1 MLKVP
6 TPLHPWGYLADS
18 HLSYG
23 PLCNFTKLV
32 ISEIT
37 FLTPMNSVLIL
48 YPSSIQHLSQPLL
61 CCILEPLLCSSFF
74 FRSSCC
80 AASWSPCCAPL
91 SSFAAPAVLH
101 LGAPAVLLFLFSQP
115 LLCCILEH
123 LVCSSFWNPCC
134 VPVDLTGVSLPAK
147 FTSNKY

>member
-6 TPLHPWGYLADS
+6 TPLHPWGHLADS

-37 FLTPMNSVLIL
+37 LLTPMNSVLIL
-48 YPSSIQHLSQPLL
+48 HPSSIQHFSQLLL

-91 SSFAAPAVLH
+91 SFFAAPAVLH
-101 LGAPAVLLFLFSQP
+101 LFCFRSPCCTASWSPCCAPLSGTPAVFQL
-115 LLCCILEH
+115 I
-123 LVCSSFWNPCC
+123 
-134 VPVDLTGVSLPAK
+134 
-147 FTSNKY
+147 